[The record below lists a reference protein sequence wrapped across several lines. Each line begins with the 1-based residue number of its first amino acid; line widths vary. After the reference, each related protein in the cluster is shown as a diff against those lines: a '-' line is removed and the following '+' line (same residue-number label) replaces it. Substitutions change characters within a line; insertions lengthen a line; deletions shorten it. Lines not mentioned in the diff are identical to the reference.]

1 MNASQMEQEV
11 LREIPGYK
19 AILKSVLKSQIQF
32 LHHKASSDVDLTYQR
47 SRNLLPPSR
56 RPKPRLRPGPYSI
69 PSPGTSTPVGSPNP
83 FQLSSP
89 PNHGSN
95 QSNTAGTGSIKP
107 DPESGDMLVD
117 SVSGDNNNDQ
127 SGDDKSESGGV
138 STNQDEESGNQ
149 GNQKSQKVKEGE
161 DGGDAGEWDSNY
173 DSAQGDDSNTEQDP
187 IEVVNHL
194 LNVGSIANDN
204 INVRQFLS
212 PEDGTISNLHEP
224 DNVQAGQ
231 LLTPAVGNIASFSNI
246 DMSSSGKGTTYWCQ
260 HCQKVLQNKMLYNYH
275 VRAHMG
281 VKPFECPIC
290 QRKFAGKQALET
302 HKRLHS
308 GERPFKC
315 THDGCDRAF
324 TARRLTQDTS
334 AASNGVSLS
343 PGANLGPYDL
353 VPRKRGRPR
362 KDSYL
367 YMNEA
372 SQNTSVAMESPS
384 TTLTYTNATDQAA
397 SGSEAEVQ
405 GQGQIPVQ
413 QFRRG
418 RPRKEYENLPPGVIH
433 PTGISIGN
441 GYVKCNICGKILKGT
456 SMFTHKQAHLG
467 IRNYSCNYCGKS
479 FTQKGPLITHERVHT
494 GEKPYSCNMCGKSF
508 SAHSGLYQHRRRC
521 SRQSQF
527 SQFNITM

>member
-32 LHHKASSDVDLTYQR
+32 LMEQMSDQTGEESVVLTASIHDGSMCALGSTTGRGFMDGKDEIKAQFLGYCIKSRSDNDSQHHKASSDVDLTYQR

-187 IEVVNHL
+187 NGLESATSQASNLGGIAFPGLNNAHYDFTKTLPDISSAELKNVLYQGNFSEPPSVEVVNHL

-324 TARRLTQDTS
+324 TAR
-334 AASNGVSLS
+334 
-343 PGANLGPYDL
+343 
-353 VPRKRGRPR
+353 
-362 KDSYL
+362 
-367 YMNEA
+367 
-372 SQNTSVAMESPS
+372 
-384 TTLTYTNATDQAA
+384 
-397 SGSEAEVQ
+397 
-405 GQGQIPVQ
+405 
-413 QFRRG
+413 
-418 RPRKEYENLPPGVIH
+418 
-433 PTGISIGN
+433 
-441 GYVKCNICGKILKGT
+441 
-456 SMFTHKQAHLG
+456 
-467 IRNYSCNYCGKS
+467 
-479 FTQKGPLITHERVHT
+479 
-494 GEKPYSCNMCGKSF
+494 
-508 SAHSGLYQHRRRC
+508 SGLVYHM
-521 SRQSQF
+521 
-527 SQFNITM
+527 NKHH

>member
-32 LHHKASSDVDLTYQR
+32 LMEQMSDQTGEESVVLTASIHDGSMCALGSTTGRGFMDGKDEIKAQFLGYCIKSQHHKASSDVDLTYQR

-187 IEVVNHL
+187 NGLE
-194 LNVGSIANDN
+194 SATS
-204 INVRQFLS
+204 QA
-212 PEDGTISNLHEP
+212 SNLGGIAFPGLNNAHYDFTKTLP
-224 DNVQAGQ
+224 DISSAELKNV
-231 LLTPAVGNIASFSNI
+231 
-246 DMSSSGKGTTYWCQ
+246 
-260 HCQKVLQNKMLYNYH
+260 LYQ
-275 VRAHMG
+275 G
-281 VKPFECPIC
+281 
-290 QRKFAGKQALET
+290 
-302 HKRLHS
+302 
-308 GERPFKC
+308 
-315 THDGCDRAF
+315 
-324 TARRLTQDTS
+324 LTQDTS